1 MPAVQDRLHD
11 VGGEKRHAQDAAD
24 IGSVDLLC
32 RGRLLDDPVGA
43 GLKQLAPPEDPFN
56 ADGWTARVF
65 IVRWSRSS
73 LPSRQDLVLTKQD
86 KSGEPVMTRPMCKYP
101 AWPRYKG
108 TGDVNA
114 ARCR

>member
-1 MPAVQDRLHD
+1 VAAVQDRLHD

-56 ADGWTARVF
+56 ADGWTARVRLLKAKGGGAATAAQGQDCVGLKGQTLGWNEAT
-65 IVRWSRSS
+65 IV
-73 LPSRQDLVLTKQD
+73 DAV
-86 KSGEPVMTRPMCKYP
+86 V
-101 AWPRYKG
+101 
-108 TGDVNA
+108 A
-114 ARCR
+114 ARSGPDQAGQIR